1 MSTTCEKTVAEYFAA
16 IRALDVDRFV
26 STFAPDGVTHDPV
39 GTPPHAGHA
48 GIRPFFSGIT
58 AAFTSLNLAEEYFFL
73 NGNSAAVKWNGHAVA
88 RTGKTIDF
96 EGIDVL
102 DCNDEGKIVM
112 VRAFWDAGAVMAA
125 TQG

>member
-1 MSTTCEKTVAEYFAA
+1 MPAS
-16 IRALDVDRFV
+16 
-26 STFAPDGVTHDPV
+26 G
-39 GTPPHAGHA
+39 
-48 GIRPFFSGIT
+48 PFFSGIT

-125 TQG
+125 TQGLNLLEPRCGEALLYLLICV